1 MQRSRRGLV
10 AVGLLVVGLQLSAC
24 TQQAAEAE
32 GGAAAEPAKVEQ
44 VEGADV
50 SRLTLTA
57 RAAERLGIQTR
68 PLLAGKLGGAARR
81 VVPYSAVLYD
91 AKGDTWVYTN
101 PAPLTYVRERV
112 TVDRIQGDQAVLT
125 DGPPEGTPV
134 VTVGAAELYGTEF
147 GVGH

>member
-1 MQRSRRGLV
+1 MQRSRRTLV
-10 AVGLLVVGLQLSAC
+10 AIVLLVVGLQLTAC
-24 TQQAAEAE
+24 TQQSAEAE
-32 GGAAAEPAKVEQ
+32 AGAEPARVEH
-44 VEGADV
+44 VEGAEV

-68 PLLAGKLGGAARR
+68 PVLAGRVGNATRR
-81 VVPYSAVLYD
+81 VVPYSALLYD

-101 PAPLTYVRERV
+101 PEPRTYVRERV
-112 TVDRIQGDQAVLT
+112 TVDFIEGDQAVLS
-125 DGPPEGTPV
+125 DGPPQGTPV